1 MKENLIELVIEKIKE
16 KGGRVTIQ
24 RLAIIKV
31 LLNLDH
37 PTAEEIYQFMK
48 KEFPTLSFTTVYNTL
63 HSLQEMGILR
73 EYRFGEASRFEM
85 AESNHHH
92 FLCLSCGKM
101 EDIEEAK
108 ITVSPHQSVS
118 DRFQILTTEMT
129 LKGFCKECQEF
140 DALNQEK

>member
-31 LLNLDH
+31 LLRLDH
-37 PTAEEIYQFMK
+37 PTAEEIFQFMK

-63 HSLQEMGILR
+63 HSLHEMGILR

-85 AESNHHH
+85 PESDHHH

-101 EDIEEAK
+101 EDIEETE
-108 ITVSPHQSVS
+108 ITVTPHQSVT
-118 DRFQILTTEMT
+118 DRYQILTTEMT
-129 LKGFCKECQEF
+129 LKGFCRDCNEQLKE
-140 DALNQEK
+140 K

>member
-1 MKENLIELVIEKIKE
+1 MKENLIDLVIEKIKE

-24 RLAIIKV
+24 RLAIINV
-31 LLNLDH
+31 LLRLEH

-63 HSLQEMGILR
+63 HSLHEMGILR

-85 AESNHHH
+85 VEHTHHH

-101 EDIEEAK
+101 EDIEESDIEIVPK
-108 ITVSPHQSVS
+108 SPLSS
-118 DRFQILTTEMT
+118 RFQVKSTEVV
-129 LKGFCKECQEF
+129 LKGVCGSCQ
-140 DALNQEK
+140 QSK